1 MRCQPTAPQSPCSG
15 PASVLAVHGLQES
28 PEDRRGGLR
37 GIKGVSRYPKSL
49 PWSLHRH
56 VSDNLRCS
64 KQSRFFRRVLSILP
78 PSPLSATAHLQP
90 LAQPT
95 ALRHPGSRCD
105 IDSHPDCRPFLILI
119 VAPQAT
125 PFGGRDRSG
134 SALVLYPVPPFTRAR
149 HPWWRSYVTC
159 LLLAAGSA
167 GWCGLV
173 AVAVAADV
181 VGRWTRGHVAA
192 DVVGGT
198 RHIRA
203 AGVRHTDQW
212 CRGQHRC
219 RAVGRYGVSR
229 YGVG

>member
-37 GIKGVSRYPKSL
+37 GIKGVSGYPKSL

-56 VSDNLRCS
+56 VSDHLPCS

-119 VAPQAT
+119 VAPQKLMRGLSGL
-125 PFGGRDRSG
+125 PFSGRSVTH
-134 SALVLYPVPPFTRAR
+134 SYSWCVPR
-149 HPWWRSYVTC
+149 C
-159 LLLAAGSA
+159 
-167 GWCGLV
+167 
-173 AVAVAADV
+173 
-181 VGRWTRGHVAA
+181 GRWCSSGPAACRGAGRCRCPRFGWWKE
-192 DVVGGT
+192 DE
-198 RHIRA
+198 IRA
-203 AGVRHTDQW
+203 LL
-212 CRGQHRC
+212 
-219 RAVGRYGVSR
+219 
-229 YGVG
+229 

>member
-56 VSDNLRCS
+56 VSDHLRCS

-119 VAPQAT
+119 VAPHRYGRFRSAQAAPPEKMLHSGPPRPLHEGRWYPDT
-125 PFGGRDRSG
+125 PLPIAETASQTSVSLRS
-134 SALVLYPVPPFTRAR
+134 PVSP
-149 HPWWRSYVTC
+149 C
-159 LLLAAGSA
+159 LLP
-167 GWCGLV
+167 
-173 AVAVAADV
+173 
-181 VGRWTRGHVAA
+181 
-192 DVVGGT
+192 
-198 RHIRA
+198 
-203 AGVRHTDQW
+203 VR
-212 CRGQHRC
+212 
-219 RAVGRYGVSR
+219 SPP
-229 YGVG
+229 

>member
-1 MRCQPTAPQSPCSG
+1 MRCQPTAPQSPCSS

-119 VAPQAT
+119 VAPHRGLSELPRLRSAAPGSQL
-125 PFGGRDRSG
+125 GRHAQQRGAPVHGDGAASG
-134 SALVLYPVPPFTRAR
+134 SVARPVPDDHRLQSKHVRRCGAGPAGPEVAWRNPAQG
-149 HPWWRSYVTC
+149 WWRPPRC
-159 LLLAAGSA
+159 LTNRTRNRGTLKLPSLSFLLIT
-167 GWCGLV
+167 L
-173 AVAVAADV
+173 
-181 VGRWTRGHVAA
+181 
-192 DVVGGT
+192 
-198 RHIRA
+198 I
-203 AGVRHTDQW
+203 
-212 CRGQHRC
+212 
-219 RAVGRYGVSR
+219 
-229 YGVG
+229 